1 MVVYQELGGRSME
14 ITITDMNRVTLFRV
28 DGRIDSS
35 NASQL
40 GDALTDRIANGA
52 LNLVVDLEKVDYM
65 SSGGLRELVAALKRV
80 KKDGG
85 DVRLCAPSQRVREVL
100 ELAGLDSLFQ
110 VFDTEVLAVGSF

>member
-1 MVVYQELGGRSME
+1 ME
-14 ITITDMNRVTLFRV
+14 ITITDMNRATLFKIAGRV
-28 DGRIDSS
+28 DSS

-40 GDALTDRIANGA
+40 GDALTDRISRGV
-52 LNLVVDLEKVDYM
+52 LNIVVDLEKVDYM

-85 DVRLCAPSQRVREVL
+85 DLRLCSPSPRVRDVL

-110 VFDTEVLAVGSF
+110 IFDTEVLAVGSF

>member
-1 MVVYQELGGRSME
+1 ME
-14 ITITDMNRVTLFRV
+14 ITITEMNRVTLFKI

-40 GDALTDRIANGA
+40 GDALTDRINKGA
-52 LNLVVDLEKVDYM
+52 LNIVVDLEKVDYM
-65 SSGGLRELVAALKRV
+65 SSGGLRELVAALKRT

-85 DVRLCAPSQRVREVL
+85 DLRLCSPSQRVREVL

-110 VFDTEVLAVGSF
+110 IFDTQVSAVGSF

>member
-1 MVVYQELGGRSME
+1 ME

-28 DGRIDSS
+28 NGRIDSS

-40 GDALTDRIANGA
+40 GDALTDRITKGT
-52 LNLVVDLEKVDYM
+52 LNIVINLENVDYM
-65 SSGGLRELVAALKRV
+65 SSGGLRELVAGLKRV

-85 DVRLCAPSQRVREVL
+85 DLRLCSPSQRVGDVL